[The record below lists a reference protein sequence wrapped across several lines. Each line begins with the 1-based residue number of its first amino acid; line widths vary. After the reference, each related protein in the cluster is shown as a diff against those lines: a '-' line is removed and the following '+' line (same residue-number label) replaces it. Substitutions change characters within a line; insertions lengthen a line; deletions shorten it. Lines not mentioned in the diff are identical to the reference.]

1 MLIEGFYDINYLPL
15 QTVMAN
21 EFFQFKQFTVRQ
33 QLCAMKVGTDGTL
46 LGSWALAPDGVCRIL
61 DIGTGTG
68 LIALML
74 AQRFPQAQV
83 TGIDIDTGAVRQA
96 TENAMESPF
105 KDRITILQADVTMM
119 EDADGFDAIVCN
131 PPFFDHSLTCPDQ
144 QRTEARHTVS
154 LSYRQLMESA
164 FRLLKN
170 EGQLSVIIP
179 ADCRSRL
186 ESEAHLTGFFI
197 SRVCSIQTTPRK
209 NPKRYMI
216 EFRKQPVKEIDTE
229 CGIIELSPQERSPWY
244 QQLINEFYI
253 K

>member
-46 LGSWALAPDGVCRIL
+46 LGSWAQAPDGVCRIL

-68 LIALML
+68 LIALMM

-144 QRTEARHTVS
+144 QRTETRHTVS

-164 FRLLKN
+164 FQLLKN

>member
-46 LGSWALAPDGVCRIL
+46 LGSWTLAPDGVCRIL

-68 LIALML
+68 LIALMM

-83 TGIDIDTGAVRQA
+83 TGIDIDTGAVIQA

-179 ADCRSRL
+179 ADCRSLL

>member
-33 QLCAMKVGTDGTL
+33 QLCAMKVGTDGVL
-46 LGSWALAPDGVCRIL
+46 LGAWAAGGTRIL
-61 DIGTGTG
+61 DVGTGTG
-68 LIALML
+68 LVALMM

>member
-46 LGSWALAPDGVCRIL
+46 LGSWGLAPDGVCRIL

-68 LIALML
+68 LIALMM

-179 ADCRSRL
+179 ADCRSLL